1 MTGLAPAAA
10 GTGTGAAERA
20 AGPLPGPVLFA
31 RYAFGPNRLGYCGT
45 DDHDAVFGHAAAG
58 EVDPLRQLATTF
70 DGAWP
75 YLELIAT
82 SNGIED
88 PLDPRVVEAYW
99 IGNELTAQ
107 VGERLLHRSIDER
120 FHPRLSPTAWR
131 WLEST
136 VPAGARPVHAFHVL
150 DVFPR
155 VGLLRGEAVD
165 NALKVIDACR
175 IRAGSV
181 LAVTEGT
188 LVVGLPRLEMREGH
202 LRPGPAQPEVVDRW
216 QDGIGFVDDVRV
228 GEIVSVHWGW
238 ACDRLTPRQQR
249 NLARWTAAQLQ
260 IANLTI

>member
-1 MTGLAPAAA
+1 MTGLAPAAV
-10 GTGTGAAERA
+10 GTGAGERA
-20 AGPLPGPVLFA
+20 AAPLPGPVLFA

-45 DDHDAVFGHAAAG
+45 DDHAAVFGHAAAR
-58 EVDPLRQLATTF
+58 EADPLRRLATTF

-82 SNGIED
+82 SNGVED

-99 IGNELTAQ
+99 IGNELTAR
-107 VGERLLHRSIDER
+107 VRERPLHQSIDER

-155 VGLLRGEAVD
+155 VGLLRGEQVD
-165 NALKVIDACR
+165 NALRVIDQCR
-175 IRAGSV
+175 IRAGRV
-181 LAVTEGT
+181 LAVTDGT
-188 LVVGLPRLEMREGH
+188 LVVGLPRLEVQEHG
-202 LRPGPAQPEVVDRW
+202 LQPGSPQPEAVERW
-216 QDGIGFVDDVRV
+216 QDGTGFVDDVQV
-228 GEIVSVHWGW
+228 GDVVSVHWGW

-249 NLARWTAAQLQ
+249 NLEHWTAAQLR
-260 IANLTI
+260 IASLAF